1 MTETHPKREDFRDA
15 ELDFETLTPL
25 FQQYF
30 GLKKENPN
38 CLMLMRVGDFY
49 EAYGEDAVT
58 VARDAEIVLTAKE
71 AGGGKKVPM
80 SGVPFFS
87 LDTYLR
93 LLVSTGHRVAMA
105 EQLEDARQ
113 AKGLVRRG
121 VIRTVTAGTILDPT
135 LLDEKRHN
143 FLCGITEVGALYGC
157 AFADI
162 STGEFVC
169 TEFTNSWERLEEELF
184 RFRPAEVVVAAG
196 TPLEIQAVAL
206 KERLGCSFATW
217 DSQPGVKAS
226 RELLSRVFSN
236 TPLKAL
242 DLDEATAAL
251 SASGL
256 LLRYLQMTQG
266 SQVLSL
272 SPPRGYRTSEHMIID
287 STSSRNLELVETL
300 LGRQRRG
307 SLLWACD
314 FTCTS
319 MGARRLRQWIL
330 HPLVEQEEIEAR
342 LDAVEALLEG
352 ELLRQEV
359 RSRLHSVSDIERL
372 NARVAYGTAN
382 ARDLQALA
390 RSLNELPEI
399 ASACER
405 TDDPT
410 LQRLTFEFTSLES
423 LRKELFRALAE
434 EPPVSLREG
443 GIIADGYDEN
453 LDELRQ
459 LRGSGKDWI
468 AKLQEDEREQTG
480 IKSLKVGYNQVFGY
494 YIEVTKSNLSN
505 VPDHYIR
512 KQTLANAERYF
523 TPELKEYEARVLGA
537 EDKIRELEY
546 DLFTELRKRC
556 AEEGETLRWV
566 ARCLSELD
574 VLCGFAEGATRH
586 RWVKPAITQD
596 NLLEIQGGRHP
607 VVERSTDSR
616 FVPNDLS
623 LDGKK
628 RLVLLTGPNMSG
640 KSTYLRQNALLTIMA
655 QMGCYVPAD
664 SAVVGITD
672 RVFTR
677 VGASDDLHLGQS
689 TFMVEMSEAA
699 NILRYATPRS
709 LVILDE
715 IGRGTSTYDG
725 LSLAQAIAEYLYHE
739 CQSKTLFATHFH
751 ELTKLARR
759 LRGCRNCRVAVRE
772 DRENI
777 VFLHRIVPGG
787 ADRSYGIHVASLAG
801 VPDPVLERAKSLLDR
816 LERGQSGRKDDKP
829 DPSLQL
835 DLFSEPKPD
844 EAILNELKRLEESHL
859 DGSTALEL
867 IRRWRQALMTTV

>member
-1 MTETHPKREDFRDA
+1 MTETQPRREDFQDSD
-15 ELDFETLTPL
+15 LDFSLLSPL
-25 FQQYF
+25 FQQYY
-30 GLKKENPN
+30 GLKKQHSNS
-38 CLMLMRVGDFY
+38 LMLMRVGDFY
-49 EAYGEDAVT
+49 EAYGEDAVK
-58 VARDAEIVLTAKE
+58 VAEDAEIVLTAKE
-71 AGGGKKVPM
+71 AGGRKIPM
-80 SGVPFFS
+80 SGVPFFA

-93 LLVSTGHRVAMA
+93 LLVGAGNRVALA

-113 AKGLVRRG
+113 AKGLVKRG
-121 VIRTVTAGTILDPT
+121 VIRTITAGTILDPT

-143 FLCGITEVGALYGC
+143 FLCGIVELGSLYGC

-169 TEFTNSWERLEEELF
+169 TEFVNSWERLEEELF
-184 RFRPAEVVVAAG
+184 RFRPAEIVVAAG
-196 TPLEIQAVAL
+196 TPLEIQAAAL
-206 KERLGCSFATW
+206 KERLACSVSTW
-217 DSQPGVKAS
+217 DTQPSVKAS
-226 RELLSRVFSN
+226 RELLSRSFSA

-242 DLDEATAAL
+242 DLDEASSAL

-266 SQVLSL
+266 SQILSL
-272 SPPRGYRTSEHMIID
+272 SPPRGYRSSEHMIID

-330 HPLVEQEEIEAR
+330 QPLLESEQIDAR
-342 LDAVEALLEG
+342 LDSVEALLEASV
-352 ELLRQEV
+352 LRQEL
-359 RSRLHSVSDIERL
+359 RNRMQSVSDIERL
-372 NARVAYGTAN
+372 NSRIAYGSAN
-382 ARDLQALA
+382 ARDLGALA
-390 RSLNELPEI
+390 RSLAELPVL
-399 ASACER
+399 ASCCES

-410 LQRLTFEFTSLES
+410 LRRLTYEFTTLES
-423 LRKELFRALAE
+423 LQQELQRALAL

-443 GIIADGYDEN
+443 GLIADGYDER
-453 LDELRQ
+453 LDELRG
-459 LRGSGKDWI
+459 LRSSGKGWI
-468 AKLQEDEREQTG
+468 AKLQEDEREKTG

-494 YIEVTKSNLSN
+494 YLEATKANLSS

-537 EDKIRELEY
+537 EDKIRDLEY
-546 DLFTELRKRC
+546 DLFTALRNKC

-586 RWVKPAITQD
+586 RWVKPKISQD
-596 NLLEIQGGRHP
+596 NILEIQGGRHP
-607 VVERSTDSR
+607 VVERATDCR
-616 FVPNDLS
+616 FVPNDVS
-623 LDGKK
+623 LDEK
-628 RLVLLTGPNMSG
+628 RRLILLTGPNMSG
-640 KSTYLRQNALLTIMA
+640 KSTFLRQNALLVIMA

-664 SAVVGITD
+664 AAVVGLTD

-709 LVILDE
+709 LVVLDE

-759 LRGCRNCRVAVRE
+759 LKGCRNCRVAVRE

-777 VFLHRIVPGG
+777 VFLHRIVAGG

-801 VPDPVLERAKSLLDR
+801 VPEAVLDRAKSLLER
-816 LERGQSGRKDDKP
+816 LERGQLGRRDDRV

-835 DLFSEPKPD
+835 DLFAETKPEDLIAKEIRELTD
-844 EAILNELKRLEESHL
+844 EDI
-859 DGSTALEL
+859 DGAQAVDMVT
-867 IRRWRQALMTTV
+867 RWREALA

>member
-1 MTETHPKREDFRDA
+1 MTETHPKREDFRDS

-38 CLMLMRVGDFY
+38 CVMLMRVGDFY

-143 FLCGITEVGALYGC
+143 FLCGITEVGSLYGC

-330 HPLVEQEEIEAR
+330 HPLVEQEEIDAR

-399 ASACER
+399 AAACER

-480 IKSLKVGYNQVFGY
+480 IK
-494 YIEVTKSNLSN
+494 
-505 VPDHYIR
+505 
-512 KQTLANAERYF
+512 
-523 TPELKEYEARVLGA
+523 
-537 EDKIRELEY
+537 
-546 DLFTELRKRC
+546 
-556 AEEGETLRWV
+556 
-566 ARCLSELD
+566 
-574 VLCGFAEGATRH
+574 
-586 RWVKPAITQD
+586 
-596 NLLEIQGGRHP
+596 
-607 VVERSTDSR
+607 
-616 FVPNDLS
+616 
-623 LDGKK
+623 
-628 RLVLLTGPNMSG
+628 
-640 KSTYLRQNALLTIMA
+640 
-655 QMGCYVPAD
+655 
-664 SAVVGITD
+664 
-672 RVFTR
+672 
-677 VGASDDLHLGQS
+677 
-689 TFMVEMSEAA
+689 
-699 NILRYATPRS
+699 
-709 LVILDE
+709 
-715 IGRGTSTYDG
+715 
-725 LSLAQAIAEYLYHE
+725 
-739 CQSKTLFATHFH
+739 
-751 ELTKLARR
+751 
-759 LRGCRNCRVAVRE
+759 
-772 DRENI
+772 
-777 VFLHRIVPGG
+777 
-787 ADRSYGIHVASLAG
+787 
-801 VPDPVLERAKSLLDR
+801 
-816 LERGQSGRKDDKP
+816 
-829 DPSLQL
+829 
-835 DLFSEPKPD
+835 
-844 EAILNELKRLEESHL
+844 
-859 DGSTALEL
+859 
-867 IRRWRQALMTTV
+867 